1 MCSFTH
7 PVCVPRTRGW
17 EDVAHVAARCVPN
30 GDAFFAGGA
39 VVRTRVAPGVIA
51 YVAADAGR
59 AIVVAARDVPAAGV
73 AVSGVPVRG
82 EVIRAGTTHYVARV
96 REDPSLLPPHGA
108 HRW

>member
-1 MCSFTH
+1 MCSFMR

-30 GDAFFAGGA
+30 GDAFFAGA
-39 VVRTRVAPGVIA
+39 QVVRARVAPGVTA

-59 AIVVAARDVPAAGV
+59 AIVVATREVPAAGV
-73 AVSGVPVRG
+73 SVSGDPVRG
-82 EVIRAGTTHYVARV
+82 EIIRAGTTHYVARV
-96 REDPSLLPPHGA
+96 REDPSLLPPRGA